1 MRQIRQL
8 RHRYGKRWAA
18 ARLAAL
24 VAAFGLAG
32 VVGLV
37 GVFGLAAPA
46 LAARSVVPLRSALAL
61 PQYIGVLDYM
71 GERSRADSRPGGS
84 YSYRAA
90 GLALDID
97 VYDYAAARLPDG
109 IASKLLEREF
119 VRMQRSLPA
128 GSAQLIRAGTIALG
142 GAASTPAIPA
152 REAVFARR
160 GASFDGTSYLWI
172 AARGG
177 RLYEMRFDVSAG
189 FEDDGRVSRSE
200 ALAALGQAIAR
211 PSEVPSAA
219 SVPPVDVSILWDPA
233 TPPSERPLWTA
244 YLYTRAALVAA
255 ESEDVAFP
263 SGDHAAS
270 FNEEF
275 RGRLIAVN
283 LYRQLR
289 RRDPA
294 FKSDYFADLDR
305 VEASGFLREYIWQYL
320 RKPAWTEPGG
330 LRLAAFDAWRAAHL
344 RNHVAETYGRIA
356 VRLAAK

>member
-1 MRQIRQL
+1 
-8 RHRYGKRWAA
+8 
-18 ARLAAL
+18 
-24 VAAFGLAG
+24 
-32 VVGLV
+32 
-37 GVFGLAAPA
+37 
-46 LAARSVVPLRSALAL
+46 
-61 PQYIGVLDYM
+61 M
-71 GERSRADSRPGGS
+71 GERTRADSRPGGS

-97 VYDYAAARLPDG
+97 IYDYAPARLPDG
-109 IASKLLEREF
+109 IASALLQREF
-119 VRMQRSLPA
+119 ARMQRALAS
-128 GSAQLIRAGTIALG
+128 SRAQLIHAGTVALG
-142 GAASTPAIPA
+142 GGASPAIPA
-152 REAVFARR
+152 REAVFAHRS
-160 GASFDGTSYLWI
+160 ANFDGTSYLWI

-200 ALAALGQAIAR
+200 ALAALGKAIGRPPAR
-211 PSEVPSAA
+211 PSVA
-219 SVPPVDVSILWDPA
+219 SVPSVDVSIVWDPA

-244 YLYTRAALVAA
+244 YLYTRAALVAT

-263 SGDHAAS
+263 AGDHAAS

-294 FKSDYFADLDR
+294 FTSAYFADLDR
-305 VEASGFLREYIWQYL
+305 VETAGFLREYIWDYL
-320 RKPAWTEPGG
+320 RKPSWTEPDG
-330 LRLAAFDAWRAAHL
+330 LRLAAFDTWRATHL
-344 RNHVAETYGRIA
+344 RGHVAETHGRIA